1 MMPWFF
7 RWKWM
12 CTCRILAHFSET
24 IWKQGIM
31 LYCSTCQQKCQSQ
44 WHTSEKLWDSQRL
57 TLTSLGT
64 QAWQTRSHLLSPRF
78 PRGGVFFPISEYWR
92 LAYSPK
98 TKNMGA
104 GHDQGEEATYP
115 PSLHHNLVSRP
126 PTSYSTFLPRGFDY
140 ISFDLDPHWW
150 S

>member
-12 CTCRILAHFSET
+12 YMPYFDTLLRNNLKTGYHALLFNLSTKVPVTVSHFWEVMGLPKANFNFTWHSSLT
-24 IWKQGIM
+24 NKI
-31 LYCSTCQQKCQSQ
+31 SFTQS
-44 WHTSEKLWDSQRL
+44 
-57 TLTSLGT
+57 
-64 QAWQTRSHLLSPRF
+64 PF